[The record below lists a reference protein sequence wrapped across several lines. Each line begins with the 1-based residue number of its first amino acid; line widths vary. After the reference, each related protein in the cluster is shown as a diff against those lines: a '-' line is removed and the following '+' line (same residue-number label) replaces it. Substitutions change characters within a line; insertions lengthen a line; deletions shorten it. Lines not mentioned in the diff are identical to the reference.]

1 MLYWIAQFNTFLSQW
16 CKTTVTTGQRKPA
29 SMAGIFQVESGAVG
43 KVGKGKI
50 IALFPQQSEV
60 LYLTHIKQGN

>member
-1 MLYWIAQFNTFLSQW
+1 MLYWIAQFNIFLSQW
-16 CKTTVTTGQRKPA
+16 SKRTVTTGQRKA
-29 SMAGIFQVESGAVG
+29 ANLAGILQVESGALG

-60 LYLTHIKQGN
+60 LYLRHIKQGN